1 MKAGSRATPSR
12 EPRQARK
19 GAAVSGTR
27 RVPRGRLA
35 GATGSESDRVVRVRR
50 RTARSPSR
58 TSLPRRGTLVEEYR
72 SLYRRYR
79 PQAPDQVLGQEHVVR
94 ALAGA
99 VREGR
104 LAHAF
109 LFSGPRGT
117 GKTSSARILA
127 KMVNCERGPTAEPD
141 GTCEQ
146 CRRIENGTHLDV
158 VEIDAASHG
167 GVDDARELR
176 ERAPTAPAQGREKVY
191 IIDEAQRLSREA
203 FDALLKVF
211 EEPPPGVRFVLCTTE
226 PHKMPPTI
234 VGRCQKFEFRRVP
247 SETIAA
253 HLVEVAT
260 KESITLDAQ
269 AAEVIAR
276 ESEGSVR
283 DALSLLD
290 QASVL
295 GGGAVTEDDVVRLI
309 GTPELDVQFAL
320 ADAIAVGDAR
330 EVFGI
335 VHALVQEGHDIRHFT
350 TQVTGHVRNLLLALS
365 SPEDPAIIDVPPEVH
380 PRLVAQAGKF
390 SVGELNRILAL
401 LLQAQTDM
409 RWSTAPRLTLELA
422 LVRSALPETDPQPAA
437 LVGRIERLERLAG
450 LDHPPALP
458 EGASAP
464 PSATRG
470 VPSEA
475 TSPKSDAAGAPPA
488 PSGAS
493 GGATVSPGQ
502 QTKESSP
509 RTESEEHTR
518 EPEPRGRPEASGAPE
533 PRGGPGASGERARAP
548 SAKAVDAEMLRRS
561 WAQGL
566 EALKARRKMV
576 LFASAQVATVGSF
589 DGEQLELV
597 FPPGREVGAAK
608 VEERSSDLVQV
619 LDELFGV
626 TPKVRAT
633 VREGTVVETV
643 EDEPPPTP
651 EAAEELLKTQ
661 FGAEV

>member
-1 MKAGSRATPSR
+1 
-12 EPRQARK
+12 
-19 GAAVSGTR
+19 
-27 RVPRGRLA
+27 
-35 GATGSESDRVVRVRR
+35 
-50 RTARSPSR
+50 
-58 TSLPRRGTLVEEYR
+58 VEEYR
-72 SLYRRYR
+72 SLYRKYR

-127 KMVNCERGPTAEPD
+127 KMVNCEHGPTAEPD

-146 CRRIENGTHLDV
+146 CRRIEGGTHLDV

-247 SETIAA
+247 SETIAE
-253 HLVEVAT
+253 HLAEVAK
-260 KESITLDAQ
+260 KESIRLDG
-269 AAEVIAR
+269 AAAGIIAR

-295 GGGAVTEDDVVRLI
+295 GGGGVAEEEVIRLI

-335 VHALVQEGHDIRHFT
+335 VHALVQEGHDVRHFT

-390 SVGELNRILAL
+390 SSGELNRILSL

-450 LDHPPALP
+450 LDSTTAAGASAG
-458 EGASAP
+458 EASAP
-464 PSATRG
+464 PSSTEGVTSGDASASTDPDDEASAAPSGTKG
-470 VPSEA
+470 VPSGAASASSQERPSEA
-475 TSPKSDAAGAPPA
+475 ARGSAEGTPSVTEAGPSAAHASAGA
-488 PSGAS
+488 
-493 GGATVSPGQ
+493 
-502 QTKESSP
+502 
-509 RTESEEHTR
+509 H
-518 EPEPRGRPEASGAPE
+518 
-533 PRGGPGASGERARAP
+533 AP
-548 SAKAVDAEMLRRS
+548 SAAAVDAEMLRRS
-561 WAQGL
+561 WPQVL
-566 EALKARRKMV
+566 DALKARRKMV

-608 VEERSSDLVQV
+608 VEERSSDLVEV

-633 VREGTVVETV
+633 VREGTVLVE
-643 EDEPPPTP
+643 EEPPSTP
-651 EAAEELLKTQ
+651 EAAEELLKAQ
-661 FGAEV
+661 FGAEVVDEG